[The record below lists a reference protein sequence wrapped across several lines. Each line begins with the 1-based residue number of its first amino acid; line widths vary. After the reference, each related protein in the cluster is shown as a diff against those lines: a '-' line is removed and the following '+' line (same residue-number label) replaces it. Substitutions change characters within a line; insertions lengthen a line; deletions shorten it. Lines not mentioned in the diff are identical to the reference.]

1 MFTILST
8 KKIGFIHSKKQKLKP
23 GQDLSGKGSADKR
36 TVKKSRLSTFP
47 PSLLLLLIIL
57 FFLKSSTK
65 RRADGA
71 SGNRE
76 RTYCST
82 GIFVRKSLVWIRVKG
97 RRPLRVRAE
106 PANLLPQGNPRRQ
119 AKAELH
125 KASRQACVHCR
136 KAIPAD
142 RRDPNPIKQAARLA
156 PYRREA
162 VVRQSRHP
170 PTLPKNRTTA
180 KPAKRKFC
188 APPPEGGHF
197 SEGERKSK
205 PERLNFFEFPPVPP
219 PEKY

>member
-36 TVKKSRLSTFP
+36 AVKKSRLSTFP

-76 RTYCST
+76 RAYCST

-97 RRPLRVRAE
+97 RCPLRVRAE
-106 PANLLPQGNPRRQ
+106 PVNLLPQ
-119 AKAELH
+119 
-125 KASRQACVHCR
+125 
-136 KAIPAD
+136 AIPAD
-142 RRDPNPIKQAARLA
+142 RRNPNPIKQAVRLA

-188 APPPEGGHF
+188 ALPP
-197 SEGERKSK
+197 
-205 PERLNFFEFPPVPP
+205 
-219 PEKY
+219 